1 MSKHKFFNVTLVNQA
16 KGIDKTLRV
25 AEEEYVL
32 DIAEEFGI
40 DLPYSCRNAACF
52 TCLGKLLEGTVEH
65 MPKALEMLKR
75 EEIEAGYILTCAV
88 TPTSDCKILTHQE
101 EEYLG

>member
-1 MSKHKFFNVTLVNQA
+1 MKEHKFFTVTLVNQA
-16 KGIDKTLRV
+16 TGVEQTLKVAETEYILDV
-25 AEEEYVL
+25 AEEL
-32 DIAEEFGI
+32 GI
-40 DLPYSCRNAACF
+40 ELPYSCRNAACF
-52 TCLGKLLEGTVEH
+52 TCLGKLLEGTVEQ
-65 MPKALEMLKR
+65 MPKALEILKR